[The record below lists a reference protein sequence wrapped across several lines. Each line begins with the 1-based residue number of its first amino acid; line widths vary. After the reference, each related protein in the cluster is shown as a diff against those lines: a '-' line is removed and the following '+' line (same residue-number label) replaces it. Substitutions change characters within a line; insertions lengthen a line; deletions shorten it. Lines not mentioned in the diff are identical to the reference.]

1 MLEEKVMLR
10 NLSKIAFA
18 AALTIGAAAAVS
30 PASAAP
36 AGATFVVSPKASIVD
51 VQYRP
56 HYIPP
61 RRVCR
66 WDTVRVRGPY
76 GRWVT
81 KRVQRCVV
89 RR

>member
-1 MLEEKVMLR
+1 MLKT
-10 NLSKIAFA
+10 LSQVVIAA
-18 AALTIGAAAAVS
+18 GLTLGAAMAVT

-36 AGATFVVSPKASIVD
+36 AGTVVLVPPHAMVTK

-56 HYIPP
+56 RYVVPGP

-66 WDTVRVRGPY
+66 WQTVRVRGAY

>member
-1 MLEEKVMLR
+1 MLQNLWKV
-10 NLSKIAFA
+10 AFA

-36 AGATFVVSPKASIVD
+36 AGAAFIVSPKASIVD
-51 VQYRP
+51 VQYRR
-56 HYIPP
+56 HYVPP

-66 WDTVRVRGPY
+66 WQTVRVRGPY

-81 KRVQRCVV
+81 KRVQRCFV

>member
-1 MLEEKVMLR
+1 MLKK
-10 NLSKIAFA
+10 LSHFVVA
-18 AALTIGAAAAVS
+18 AGLTLGAAVAVT

-36 AGATFVVSPKASIVD
+36 AGSVVFVPPHVAVTK

-56 HYIPP
+56 RQYVPGP

>member
-1 MLEEKVMLR
+1 MLKK
-10 NLSKIAFA
+10 LSQFVVA
-18 AALTIGAAAAVS
+18 AGLVLGAAVAVT

-36 AGATFVVSPKASIVD
+36 AGPVVFVPPHATVTK

-56 HYIPP
+56 RHYAPAP

-66 WDTVRVRGPY
+66 WQTVRVRGAY